1 MQRTGIDR
9 DALGRQLVEVAYIEG
24 DFVLASGRRS
34 RYYFD
39 KYRFETRPDLLAP
52 VAELIADLVP
62 PGTQRL
68 AGPELGA
75 IALVAAASLA
85 SGIASLFVRA
95 EAKTYGTAK
104 RIEGPYDSGDS
115 VVVVEDVMTTGGSAI
130 SAARALAEA
139 GCRVTRVIG
148 VIDREEGAAEAL
160 RTAGLEMKAV
170 FTRSEL
176 ERYLPH

>member
-1 MQRTGIDR
+1 MQRTGVDR

-52 VAELIADLVP
+52 VAVLIADLVP

-75 IALVAAASLA
+75 IALVAATSLTA
-85 SGIASLFVRA
+85 GIPSLFVRG
-95 EAKTYGTAK
+95 EAKSYGTAK
-104 RIEGPYDSGDS
+104 RIEGPYEPGDS
-115 VVVVEDVMTTGGSAI
+115 VVVIEDVMTTGGSAV
-130 SAARALAEA
+130 SAVRALEEA
-139 GCRVTRVIG
+139 GCRVVRVIG

-160 RTAGLEMKAV
+160 GAAGLELKAV

-176 ERYLPH
+176 ERYLPR